1 MRRRGFRGRRSSG
14 ARGTLRTRSG
24 AGGVG
29 RRRGFAFGARNGAED
44 GSLAREEG
52 SAEEAG
58 AARVA
63 GEAALGGV
71 PVLALVRH
79 LALVDADGL
88 AARVA
93 VLGEAG
99 VEAGQAVG
107 ARLAHDVALPAQLPR
122 ALGAR
127 EVLHVPRA
135 TFRLCALVGQDYLLR
150 QKKNH

>member
-1 MRRRGFRGRRSSG
+1 MGP
-14 ARGTLRTRSG
+14 RSG

-29 RRRGFAFGARNGAED
+29 RRRRLALGAGDGAED
-44 GSLAREEG
+44 GSLAGEEG
-52 SAEEAG
+52 AAEEGG
-58 AARVA
+58 AAGVA

-107 ARLAHDVALPAQLPR
+107 PRLAHDVALPAQLPR

-135 TFRLCALVGQDYLLR
+135 PLCFRALVRQDYLLGQTGIR
-150 QKKNH
+150 LDC